1 MQRLVLVLLLIF
13 PLVPPVHAAP
23 DELLKDVPE
32 EFRGA
37 AARALSGSNGR
48 AFKAAMENLDAEE
61 RVGCAFL
68 LAKMPPHHRSKL
80 TEAILTEHVKYAYK
94 ARRELAWTKA
104 LPEEVF
110 FHYVLPIQSGDEKLE
125 AWRKYFWDE
134 VLPKLKQRRVKSLEQ
149 AALEVNRWCGSK
161 VTFKGTPPEDSSPLE
176 VLERGYGR
184 CEEEGIFFNAV
195 ARSMGVP
202 ARIASTPYWTFK
214 ASNHAWCEVFTG
226 DGKRPWHFLG
236 ACEPSGKLDQGW
248 FKGDVK
254 RAALVLSRAIGKPE
268 GDQVLSDLGGVS
280 VINST
285 KYYTLTCEMTL
296 VVKDLAGKPAP
307 GAQLAMYIWNEVG
320 NEPRLYDVFRAK
332 ANGEG
337 EFTFDLGPGDYVIQA
352 RKGGV
357 SGFAVARSKPGKKA
371 TTEIVLGAPAAM
383 SDKEADTGSAALKLV
398 LGAGGKD
405 SAIGICPFGEFPLKP
420 TKTVQLGRRGETL
433 SLSPGLYFVQT
444 GRRKGDSTIHLTL
457 QVVEVKAGKTT
468 TLRIPGKFPKNSR
481 NPDAGGGMYLMSY
494 PR

>member
-1 MQRLVLVLLLIF
+1 MRKIVLVLLLLV
-13 PLVPPVHAAP
+13 PLVSPAAAAP

-37 AARALSGSNGR
+37 AARALSGSKGR
-48 AFKAAMENLDAEE
+48 VYRAALIRLDPQE
-61 RVGCAFL
+61 RVGAAFL
-68 LAKMPPHHRSKL
+68 LAKMPPHHRDKL
-80 TEAILTEHVKYAYK
+80 TEEILVEHVKYAYK
-94 ARRELAWTKA
+94 ARRELSWTKA
-104 LPEEVF
+104 LPEEIF
-110 FHYVLPIQSGDEKLE
+110 LHYVLPIQSGDEKLE
-125 AWRKYFWDE
+125 NWRKYFWNE
-134 VLPKLKQRRVKSLEQ
+134 VLPKLRQRRVKSLEQ

-176 VLERGYGR
+176 ILERGYGR

-226 DGKRPWHFLG
+226 EGKRPWHFLG

-268 GDQVLSDLGGVS
+268 ADQVLSDLGGVS

-285 KYYTLTCEMTL
+285 KYYTSTCEMTL
-296 VVKDLAGKPAP
+296 VVTNGD
-307 GAQLAMYIWNEVG
+307 GAVVSGARIAMYIWNEVG
-320 NEPRLYDVFRAK
+320 NDPRLHDVFRSKTNAD
-332 ANGEG
+332 G

-352 RKGGV
+352 AKGGRA
-357 SGFAVARSKPGKKA
+357 GIAVARSKPGKKA

-383 SDKEADTGSAALKLV
+383 ADKVEDSGRTALKLV

-405 SAIGICPFGEFPLKP
+405 SVVSICPLGDFPLKP
-420 TKTVQLGRRGETL
+420 KQKVKLEKRGETVP
-433 SLSPGLYFVQT
+433 LSPGLYFVQT
-444 GRRKGDSTIHLTL
+444 GRRKGDSTVHLTL
-457 QVVEVKAGKTT
+457 QVVEIRAGKTT
-468 TLRIPGKFPKNSR
+468 TLRIPGKFPKNAR
-481 NPDAGGGMYLMSY
+481 HPEVGGGVYVMRY